1 MMKTTKGSLAI
12 AALLALSACGIFKGG
27 GKKTPVLG
35 DRVPILLSESAV
47 ETDKTIA
54 AVQVLLPAPEV
65 NTEWT
70 QPGGNAAKS
79 MGHVALG
86 QTLARAW
93 SVGVDGGSNRQR
105 LAAPP
110 VIGDG
115 KMFVMDVDATVHAFA
130 ADTGAVLWT
139 ASIVKDKEN
148 QGARFGGG
156 VSYEDGKVYAS
167 DGLGDLVSLN
177 AADGK
182 EVWRSKPGGPLRGSP
197 TVAYGN
203 VYVLTQDN
211 QLFAV
216 STEDGKVGWNQSGS
230 LESQGVFGVAAPSA
244 SAGTIVAGFSSG
256 ELNAYRYENGRGL
269 WQDALSRSAIST
281 SVFLVLDDARRPQH
295 RAGDRPGPRICR
307 RAGRAHGGDRHR
319 HWAAHLVA
327 ELCGHFHA
335 VDRGRMAVPGDRR
348 RQARLPQPQ
357 QWRSALDQPA
367 EGFQEREEA
376 LGADH
381 LVRPGAGRQP
391 AGADQ
396 FRRRD
401 RLRRQRWRRDGG
413 DDQVGRADQPAADRG
428 QQHAVRAGHEGAGF
442 GVSVRACCACCCSPA
457 EAGVQ
462 SRRCYPARHSPMRVP
477 LLGPGLRRGT
487 VEAG

>member
-1 MMKTTKGSLAI
+1 
-12 AALLALSACGIFKGG
+12 
-27 GKKTPVLG
+27 
-35 DRVPILLSESAV
+35 
-47 ETDKTIA
+47 
-54 AVQVLLPAPEV
+54 V
-65 NTEWT
+65 NAEWT

-93 SVGVDGGSNRQR
+93 SVGVNGGSNRQR

-156 VSYEDGKVYAS
+156 VSYEDGKLYAS

-216 STEDGKVGWNQSGS
+216 SAEDGKVGWNQSGS
-230 LESQGVFGVAAPSA
+230 LESQGVFGVAAPSV

-281 SVFLVLDDARRPQH
+281 SVSSLADIDAAPVIDQGRVYAVGQGGRTVAIDIGTGRRIWSQNFAGISTPWIAGEWLFLVTDDAK
-295 RAGDRPGPRICR
+295 
-307 RAGRAHGGDRHR
+307 
-319 HWAAHLVA
+319 LVC
-327 ELCGHFHA
+327 LSRNNG
-335 VDRGRMAVPGDRR
+335 
-348 RQARLPQPQ
+348 
-357 QWRSALDQPA
+357 
-367 EGFQEREEA
+367 
-376 LGADH
+376 
-381 LVRPGAGRQP
+381 
-391 AGADQ
+391 
-396 FRRRD
+396 
-401 RLRRQRWRRDGG
+401 
-413 DDQVGRADQPAADRG
+413 
-428 QQHAVRAGHEGAGF
+428 AVRWISQLKGFKNEKKRSGPITWFGPVLAGNRLVLTNSEGEI
-442 GVSVRACCACCCSPA
+442 VSVGSGGGEMGAVIKSGAAINLPPIVA
-457 EAGVQ
+457 NNTLYVLDMKG
-462 SRRCYPARHSPMRVP
+462 RVTAY
-477 LLGPGLRRGT
+477 R
-487 VEAG
+487 